1 MIPQGNTLLLRLE
14 GPFQAWGNNSKFIIR
29 RTMGAPTKSG
39 VLGLICCA
47 MGVRRE
53 NSREELQKLN
63 GKLAMGVRIDRP
75 GTRWWDYH
83 TVGAKYGI
91 LQAAGGIKKNDKTKK
106 PETLVTRREYL
117 CDASFLVVLQGDPS
131 EIELVRRALENP
143 VWPVFLGRKSCPPS
157 MPIVARPA
165 RNEDWTNPMDCRDLV
180 TALETVPWH
189 PRLPDD
195 RPPTELQCLLEW
207 RPSDDQPTAPSNTEV
222 WYDRAVVFGG
232 ASQEAR
238 LVQRKAVTLTAGKA
252 LQERTSP
259 PQRARANYRNK
270 QFRDARACRLKS
282 DHGLCVFCK
291 APATTVQHITYRNAG
306 GNESQDDLRS
316 LCRLCHDAVTMI
328 EYGLGMGLDRINPED
343 LRWRDR
349 IIQKRSEI
357 LNWRSEERRRRALRE
372 APEKVRNELLEQE
385 GE

>member
-1 MIPQGNTLLLRLE
+1 M
-14 GPFQAWGNNSKFIIR
+14 QADGKKLK
-29 RTMGAPTKSG
+29 RTASTGE
-39 VLGLICCA
+39 I
-47 MGVRRE
+47 
-53 NSREELQKLN
+53 
-63 GKLAMGVRIDRP
+63 
-75 GTRWWDYH
+75 
-83 TVGAKYGI
+83 
-91 LQAAGGIKKNDKTKK
+91 
-106 PETLVTRREYL
+106 ETLITRREYL
-117 CDASFLVVLQGDPS
+117 CDASFLVALQGDPR
-131 EIELVRRALENP
+131 EIERICDALEHP
-143 VWPVFLGRKSCPPS
+143 PGWPIFLGRKSCPPS

-165 RNEDWTNPMDCRDLV
+165 RNEDWTNPMDCPDLL
-180 TALETVPWH
+180 TALGTVPWH
-189 PRLPDD
+189 PRLPDE
-195 RPPTELQCLLEW
+195 RRPTELQCVIEW

-238 LVQRKAVTLTAGKA
+238 LVQRKAITVTAGKP

-306 GNESQDDLRS
+306 GNEAQDDLRS

-343 LRWRDR
+343 SRWRDR

-357 LNWRSEERRRRALRE
+357 LNWRSEEKRRRALRE